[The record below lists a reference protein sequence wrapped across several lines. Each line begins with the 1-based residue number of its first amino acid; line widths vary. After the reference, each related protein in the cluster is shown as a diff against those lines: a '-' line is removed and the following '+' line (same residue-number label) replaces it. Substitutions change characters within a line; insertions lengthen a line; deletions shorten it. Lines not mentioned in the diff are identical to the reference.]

1 MSRDLL
7 ATLEIAR
14 RITSQATEKVAELYV
29 AYQAGASAE
38 TTFKGDDGPVTIADH
53 AANAIILHE
62 LRREFPTDAILTE
75 EDSASWITSG
85 EWTWMID
92 PLDGTKEYL
101 SANGEFMVMVGLCHF
116 GVPVVGVVGEPAT
129 GRQLYAAKGQGAWK
143 LEAGASDP
151 VRLTVSQE
159 TDLTKLTLAVSRSH
173 RPPRIEAFE
182 KLTGITQEFIS
193 GSVGRKIALLTTGQ
207 ADLYLHASPG
217 TKLWDACAPQVIL
230 EEAGGRFTDA
240 LGRPIQYARPDG
252 SVKLDE
258 GILAGGAQVFDSLV
272 AASQKAWEVPM
283 PERKKG

>member
-7 ATLEIAR
+7 ETLSTAR
-14 RITSQATEKVAELYV
+14 RIAVQATEKVTQLYV
-29 AYQAGASAE
+29 EYQAGASAE
-38 TTFKGDDGPVTIADH
+38 TTYKGDDGPVTAADH
-53 AANAIILHE
+53 AANAIILTE
-62 LRREFPTDAILTE
+62 LRKAYPTDAILTE

-129 GRQLYAAKGQGAWK
+129 GRYLYAAKGHGAWK
-143 LEAGASDP
+143 LDPGATVP
-151 VRLTVSQE
+151 VRLSVSEE
-159 TDLTKLTLAVSRSH
+159 TELSKLTLAVSRSH
-173 RPPRIEAFE
+173 RPARIEAFE

-207 ADLYLHASPG
+207 ADVYLHASPG

-240 LGRPIQYARPDG
+240 LGRPIQYSRPDG

-258 GILAGGAQVFDSLV
+258 GILAGGSKVFEAL
-272 AASQKAWEVPM
+272 AEASRKAWEVPM
-283 PERKKG
+283 PEKKKH